1 MMTKIGKAFD
11 YVIDYMAY
19 LAAALIAITLLVVT
33 TQVIAR
39 YVFNYAILW
48 AFDTTEYLLGFFAYL
63 AVAWVLKREGHV
75 SLDAAINFLNPR
87 KRALVMAVTSIIAA
101 VITLIIA
108 WYGAAAMLD
117 HLKRGTVMGGMSL
130 KLPKGQVLSVMPIG
144 FSLFA
149 IQFLRRSYG
158 YFKLRRKLPKEG
170 PADVIPTHIERL

>member
-19 LAAALIAITLLVVT
+19 LAAALIPIALLVVT

-39 YVFNYAILW
+39 YVFNYSILW
-48 AFDTTEYLLGFFAYL
+48 AFDITEYILGFFAFL
-63 AVAWVLKREGHV
+63 AVAWVLRREGHV
-75 SLDAAINFLNPR
+75 SLDAVINLLNPR

-101 VITLIIA
+101 IITLIIA

-117 HLKRGTVMGGMSL
+117 HLQRGTVVGTTSL
-130 KLPKGQVLSVMPIG
+130 KLPKGQVLSVMPIC

-149 IQFLRRSYG
+149 IQFLRRSYR
-158 YFKLRRKLPKEG
+158 YFKLWRKLPKEG
-170 PADVIPTHIERL
+170 PAEVTTTHMERL